1 MKATILDTHGR
12 LNTLMTSYVLLFQVH
27 PHFMADDESLE
38 YIESLLIKLLAM
50 MTAKPAP
57 SSVSDIEAS
66 IFVVLQNF

>member
-1 MKATILDTHGR
+1 
-12 LNTLMTSYVLLFQVH
+12 MTSHAFLFQVH

-50 MTAKPAP
+50 MTAKPVP

-66 IFVVLQNF
+66 VVVVVVVNTTG